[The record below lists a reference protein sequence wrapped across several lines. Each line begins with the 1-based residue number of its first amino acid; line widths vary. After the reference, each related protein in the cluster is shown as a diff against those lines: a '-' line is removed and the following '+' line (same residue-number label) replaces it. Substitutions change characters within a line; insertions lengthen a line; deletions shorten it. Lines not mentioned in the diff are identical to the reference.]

1 MSPQVLYVIKYNPQG
16 KIENATVSVVLG
28 FVTEAVLHLEQEFQV
43 TYIQVYIQTNLC
55 MCNGLFFWNNQ
66 SQMF

>member
-43 TYIQVYIQTNLC
+43 TYIQVVYSNKP
-55 MCNGLFFWNNQ
+55 MYV
-66 SQMF
+66 